1 MTSNKT
7 RTALVLATILI
18 GLSGCAGGGG
28 TTAPATTAPATT
40 AGTSP
45 SMSMEP
51 SAPAGSAS
59 GPGSGAANAA
69 AATITISNFA
79 YQIPGS
85 VAPGAE
91 VKVINMDTAE
101 HTVTADQDATLF
113 DVEVKENGGTATFKA
128 PSKPGTYP
136 FHCTYHSNMHG
147 SLTVK

>member
-7 RTALVLATILI
+7 RTALVLATVLI

-28 TTAPATTAPATT
+28 TQASAPATT

-51 SAPAGSAS
+51 SAPAGSTAS

-79 YQIPGS
+79 YEIPGA

-101 HTVTADQDATLF
+101 HTVTADQNATLF

-128 PSKPGTYP
+128 PSEPGTYA
-136 FHCTYHSNMHG
+136 FHCNYHPNMHG

>member
-7 RTALVLATILI
+7 RTALVLATVLI

-28 TTAPATTAPATT
+28 TQASAPATT

-51 SAPAGSAS
+51 SAPAGSTS
-59 GPGSGAANAA
+59 GQGSGAANAA

-79 YQIPGS
+79 YEIPGA

-101 HTVTADQDATLF
+101 HTVTADQNATLF

-128 PSKPGTYP
+128 PSEPGTYA
-136 FHCTYHSNMHG
+136 FHCTYHPNMHG

>member
-7 RTALVLATILI
+7 RTALVLATVLV

-28 TTAPATTAPATT
+28 TQTSAPATS
-40 AGTSP
+40 AGASP

-51 SAPAGSAS
+51 SAPAGSTS
-59 GPGSGAANAA
+59 GQGSGTANAA

-79 YQIPGS
+79 YEIPGA

-101 HTVTADQDATLF
+101 HTVTADQNATLF

-128 PSKPGTYP
+128 PSEPGTYA
-136 FHCTYHSNMHG
+136 FHCTYHPNMHG

>member
-1 MTSNKT
+1 MTGNKT
-7 RTALVLATILI
+7 RTALVLATVLI

-28 TTAPATTAPATT
+28 TQASAPATT

-45 SMSMEP
+45 GMSMEP
-51 SAPAGSAS
+51 SAPAGSTAS

-79 YQIPGS
+79 YEIPGA

-101 HTVTADQDATLF
+101 HTVTADQNATLF

-128 PSKPGTYP
+128 PSEPGTYA
-136 FHCTYHSNMHG
+136 FHCTYHPNMHG

>member
-7 RTALVLATILI
+7 RTALVLATVLI

-28 TTAPATTAPATT
+28 TQASAPATT

-51 SAPAGSAS
+51 SAPAGSTS
-59 GPGSGAANAA
+59 GQGSGAANAA

-79 YQIPGS
+79 YEIPGA

-101 HTVTADQDATLF
+101 HTVTADQNATLF

-128 PSKPGTYP
+128 PSEPGTYA
-136 FHCTYHSNMHG
+136 FHCNYHPNMHG

>member
-7 RTALVLATILI
+7 RTALVLATVLI

-28 TTAPATTAPATT
+28 TPASAPATT
-40 AGTSP
+40 AGTSS

-51 SAPAGSAS
+51 SAPAGSTS

-69 AATITISNFA
+69 AATITISNYA

-91 VKVINMDTAE
+91 VKVTNMDSVE
-101 HTVTADQDATLF
+101 HTVTADQDAKLF

-128 PSKPGTYP
+128 PSTPGTYA
-136 FHCTYHSNMHG
+136 FHCRYHSNMHG

>member
-7 RTALVLATILI
+7 RTALVLATVLI

-28 TTAPATTAPATT
+28 TQASAPATTAR
-40 AGTSP
+40 TSP

-51 SAPAGSAS
+51 SAPAGSTAS

-79 YQIPGS
+79 YEIPGA

-101 HTVTADQDATLF
+101 HTVTADQNATLF

-128 PSKPGTYP
+128 PSEPGTYA
-136 FHCTYHSNMHG
+136 FHCNYHPNMHG

>member
-7 RTALVLATILI
+7 RTALVLATVLI

-28 TTAPATTAPATT
+28 TQTSAPATS
-40 AGTSP
+40 AGASP

-51 SAPAGSAS
+51 SAPAGSTS
-59 GPGSGAANAA
+59 GQGSGTANAA

-79 YQIPGS
+79 YEIPGA

-101 HTVTADQDATLF
+101 HTVTADQNATLF

-128 PSKPGTYP
+128 PSEPGTYA
-136 FHCTYHSNMHG
+136 FHCTYHPNMHG

>member
-1 MTSNKT
+1 MTGNKT
-7 RTALVLATILI
+7 RTALVLATVLI

-28 TTAPATTAPATT
+28 TQASAPATT

-51 SAPAGSAS
+51 SAPAGSTAS

-79 YQIPGS
+79 YEIPGA

-101 HTVTADQDATLF
+101 HTVTADQNATLF

-128 PSKPGTYP
+128 PSEPGTYA
-136 FHCTYHSNMHG
+136 FHCNYHPNMHG

>member
-7 RTALVLATILI
+7 RTALVLATVLI
-18 GLSGCAGGGG
+18 GLSGGAGGGG
-28 TTAPATTAPATT
+28 TQTSAPATS
-40 AGTSP
+40 AGASP

-51 SAPAGSAS
+51 SAPAGSTS
-59 GPGSGAANAA
+59 GQGSGAANA

-79 YQIPGS
+79 YEIPGA

-101 HTVTADQDATLF
+101 HTVTADQNATLF

-128 PSKPGTYP
+128 PSEPGTYAL
-136 FHCTYHSNMHG
+136 HCNYHPNMHG

>member
-7 RTALVLATILI
+7 RTALVLATVLI

-28 TTAPATTAPATT
+28 TQTSAPATS
-40 AGTSP
+40 AGASP

-51 SAPAGSAS
+51 SAPAGSTAS

-79 YQIPGS
+79 YEIPGA

-101 HTVTADQDATLF
+101 HTVTADQNATLF

-128 PSKPGTYP
+128 PSEPGTYA
-136 FHCTYHSNMHG
+136 FHCNYHPNMHG

>member
-7 RTALVLATILI
+7 RTALVLATVLI

-28 TTAPATTAPATT
+28 TQTSAPATS
-40 AGTSP
+40 AGASP

-51 SAPAGSAS
+51 SAPAGSTS
-59 GPGSGAANAA
+59 GQGSGAANAA

-79 YQIPGS
+79 YEIPGA

-101 HTVTADQDATLF
+101 HTVTADQNATLF

-128 PSKPGTYP
+128 PSEPGTYA
-136 FHCTYHSNMHG
+136 FHCNYHPNMHG

>member
-7 RTALVLATILI
+7 RTALVLATVLI

-28 TTAPATTAPATT
+28 TQASAPATT

-51 SAPAGSAS
+51 SAPAGSTAS

-79 YQIPGS
+79 YEIPGA

-101 HTVTADQDATLF
+101 HTVTADQNATLF
-113 DVEVKENGGTATFKA
+113 NVEVKENGGTATFKA
-128 PSKPGTYP
+128 PSEPGTYA
-136 FHCTYHSNMHG
+136 FHCNYHPNMHG

>member
-7 RTALVLATILI
+7 RTALVITTVLI

-28 TTAPATTAPATT
+28 TQTSAPATS
-40 AGTSP
+40 AGASP

-51 SAPAGSAS
+51 SAPAGSTS
-59 GPGSGAANAA
+59 GQGSGAANAA

-79 YQIPGS
+79 YEIPGA

-101 HTVTADQDATLF
+101 HTVTADQNATLF

-128 PSKPGTYP
+128 PSTPGTYP
-136 FHCTYHSNMHG
+136 FHCRYHSNMHG

>member
-7 RTALVLATILI
+7 RTALVLATVLI

-28 TTAPATTAPATT
+28 TQTPAPATT

-51 SAPAGSAS
+51 SAPAGSAAS
-59 GPGSGAANAA
+59 GSGSGAANAA

-79 YQIPGS
+79 YEIPGA

-128 PSKPGTYP
+128 PSEPGTYP
-136 FHCTYHSNMHG
+136 FHCTYHTNMHG

>member
-7 RTALVLATILI
+7 RTALVLATVLI

-28 TTAPATTAPATT
+28 TQASAPATT

-51 SAPAGSAS
+51 SAPAGSTS

-79 YQIPGS
+79 YEIPGA

-101 HTVTADQDATLF
+101 HTVTADQNATLF

-128 PSKPGTYP
+128 PSEPGTYA
-136 FHCTYHSNMHG
+136 FHCNYHPNMHG

>member
-7 RTALVLATILI
+7 RTALVLATVLI
-18 GLSGCAGGGG
+18 GLGGCAGGGG
-28 TTAPATTAPATT
+28 TQTPAPATT

-51 SAPAGSAS
+51 SAPAGSAAS
-59 GPGSGAANAA
+59 GSGSGAANAA

-79 YQIPGS
+79 YEIPGA

-128 PSKPGTYP
+128 PSEPGTYP
-136 FHCTYHSNMHG
+136 FHCTYHTNMHG

>member
-7 RTALVLATILI
+7 RTALVLATVLI

-28 TTAPATTAPATT
+28 TQASAPATT

-51 SAPAGSAS
+51 SAPAGSTAS
-59 GPGSGAANAA
+59 GPGSGAASAA

-79 YQIPGS
+79 YEIPGA

-101 HTVTADQDATLF
+101 HTVTADQNATLF

-128 PSKPGTYP
+128 PSEPGTYA
-136 FHCTYHSNMHG
+136 FHCNYHPNMHG

>member
-7 RTALVLATILI
+7 RTALVLATVLI

-28 TTAPATTAPATT
+28 TQASAPATT

-51 SAPAGSAS
+51 SAPAGSTAS

-69 AATITISNFA
+69 AAAITISNFA
-79 YQIPGS
+79 YEIPGA

-91 VKVINMDTAE
+91 VKVTAS
-101 HTVTADQDATLF
+101 TCRPVIRSTSRRTGAGSA
-113 DVEVKENGGTATFKA
+113 GGAQR
-128 PSKPGTYP
+128 
-136 FHCTYHSNMHG
+136 
-147 SLTVK
+147 

>member
-7 RTALVLATILI
+7 RTALVLATVLV

-28 TTAPATTAPATT
+28 TQTSAPATS
-40 AGTSP
+40 AGASP

-51 SAPAGSAS
+51 SAPAGSTS
-59 GPGSGAANAA
+59 GQGSGAANAA

-79 YQIPGS
+79 YEIPGA

-101 HTVTADQDATLF
+101 HTVTADQNATLF

-128 PSKPGTYP
+128 PSEPGTYA
-136 FHCTYHSNMHG
+136 FHCTYHPNMHG